1 MEPIER
7 VLHAVKEWAARK
19 PGYDL
24 LRDYDEGRHQLKFA
38 SPDFEEKFGEQV
50 RSLRENMCPG
60 VVSAFTDRLNV
71 ASWGPK
77 VDEATAE
84 TLDRIWGLVK
94 YEAWLCGDGYVIVW
108 PGAGDK
114 PVPHYHRADQIV
126 PHVDPLDPGRL
137 DWAAKVWVTEDDY
150 LRVNVYD
157 DKTCTRW
164 QSNDKLPESA
174 DVKSISH
181 AVDKPTHWRAYEGS
195 PGDPGDVLRHRYA
208 GTPVIRV
215 RANASDQTGYGLTV
229 LNDVVPLQ
237 DALNKSVADLVVTG
251 ESYARPFRYL
261 LNFKPES
268 SNPFAAA
275 GEYMQAAR
283 QAVTSAARRR
293 FDPQKQQIFTHD
305 GPGPFGQLDP
315 ADLEKLVKVQDAF
328 ALKIGRVVGVPP
340 YYISQSSGD
349 IPSGESLRVLT
360 SRMTARG
367 GSFIKEA
374 KAPLRG
380 LVELMGFE
388 ADIEF
393 DPVAQ
398 LDESERF
405 DNATKLRNL
414 GYSLEDVAEYLGHD
428 AAEVVRRAEE
438 ETSRR
443 ASEAGRNFREGT
455 GLT

>member
-1 MEPIER
+1 MDPIER

-38 SPDFEEKFGEQV
+38 SQDFEEKFGEQV

-60 VVSAFTDRLNV
+60 VVTAFTDRINV
-71 ASWGPK
+71 ESWGPE

-84 TLDRIWGLVK
+84 TLDRIWGLLK
-94 YEAWLCGDGYVIVW
+94 YESWLCGDGYVIVW

-114 PVPHYHRADQIV
+114 PTPHYHRADQII

-137 DWAAKVWVTEDDY
+137 DWAAKIWVTDDDR

-157 DKTCTRW
+157 DKVCTRW
-164 QSNDKLPESA
+164 QSRARLPEKS
-174 DVKSISH
+174 DPKSI
-181 AVDKPTHWRAYEGS
+181 AQATDKADQWTPYDGT
-195 PGDPGDVLRHRYA
+195 PGDLGEVLPHAY
-208 GTPVIRV
+208 GKTPVVRT
-215 RANASDQTGYGLTV
+215 RANASDQTGYGLTI
-229 LNDVVPLQ
+229 LNDAIPLQ
-237 DALNKSVADLVVTG
+237 DGLNKSVADLVVTG
-251 ESYARPFRYL
+251 ESYARPFRFL

-268 SNPFAAA
+268 ANPFAAA

-283 QAVTSAARRR
+283 HAVASAARRK

-315 ADLEKLVKVQDAF
+315 ADLKKLIEVQDAF
-328 ALKIGRVVGVPP
+328 AMKIARVVGIPP
-340 YYISQSSGD
+340 YYISQTSGD
-349 IPSGESLRVLT
+349 IPSGESLRVLS
-360 SRMTARG
+360 SRMSSRCR
-367 GSFIKEA
+367 SFIKET

-380 LVELMGFE
+380 LVELMGYTPG
-388 ADIEF
+388 IEF
-393 DPVAQ
+393 EPVVTV
-398 LDESERF
+398 DETEQF
-405 DNATKLRNL
+405 DNAVKLRGI
-414 GYSLEDVAEYLGHD
+414 GYSLEDVADYLGHD
-428 AAEVVRRAEE
+428 AAAVAARAEQ

>member
-7 VLHAVKEWAARK
+7 VLHAVKEWAGRK
-19 PGYDL
+19 PGYDR

-38 SPDFEEKFGEQV
+38 SQDFEEKFGEQV

-60 VVSAFTDRLNV
+60 VVSAFTDRLNI
-71 ASWGPK
+71 ASWGPD

-114 PVPHYHRADQIV
+114 PTPHYHRADQIV
-126 PHVDPLDPGRL
+126 PHVDPLDPGGL
-137 DWAAKVWVTEDDY
+137 DWAAKIWVSEDDY

-157 DKTCTRW
+157 DQTCTRW
-164 QSNDKLPESA
+164 QSRAKMPEKA
-174 DVKSISH
+174 DPKSISE
-181 AVDKPTHWRAYEGS
+181 ATGKAESWRPFEGS
-195 PGDPGDVLRHRYA
+195 SGDLGDVLRHTY
-208 GTPVIRV
+208 GSTPVVRV
-215 RANASDQTGYGLTV
+215 RANASDQAGYGLTI

-251 ESYARPFRYL
+251 ESYARPFRFL

-268 SNPFAAA
+268 ANPFAAA

-340 YYISQSSGD
+340 YYISQTSGD

-367 GSFIKEA
+367 GSFLKETA
-374 KAPLRG
+374 APLRG
-380 LVELMGFE
+380 LVELMGFKPG
-388 ADIEF
+388 IEF
-393 DPVAQ
+393 APVAQ

-405 DNATKLRNL
+405 DNAGKLRAL
-414 GYSLEDVAEYLGHD
+414 GYSLEDVADYLGHD
-428 AAEVVRRAEE
+428 APAVVQRAEA
-438 ETSRR
+438 ETARR